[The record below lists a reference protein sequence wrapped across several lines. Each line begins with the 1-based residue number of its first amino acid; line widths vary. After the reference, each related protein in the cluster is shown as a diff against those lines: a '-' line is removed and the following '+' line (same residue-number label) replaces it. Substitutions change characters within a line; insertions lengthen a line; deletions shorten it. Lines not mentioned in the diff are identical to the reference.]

1 MSDIY
6 ILRIEKQLDKELLS
20 ELGRYISVEKRER
33 MQRLQR
39 VNRGSQILLGDL
51 LLRWVLASYTNEEES
66 DLKFTMDAYGK
77 PSLINRSDIYFNL
90 SHTDR
95 YILLGVDTE
104 PIGVDI
110 EMYARRN
117 YLGIANMYFNEQE
130 YQYLKSIQESDVLER
145 EFFRLW
151 VMKESFLKAIGCGFR
166 YPVKKLLFQKDKD
179 CYIANDKREPDYRIQ
194 VKQYESDAVYAVC
207 SKTGLAVHRKV
218 VVLENL
224 IHHYF
229 ESKNKGI

>member
-1 MSDIY
+1 MSDLY
-6 ILRIEKQLDKELLS
+6 ILKMEKQLDKELLS
-20 ELGRYISVEKRER
+20 ELGRYISANKRER
-33 MQRLQR
+33 MQRLQK

-51 LLRWVLASYTNEEES
+51 LLRYVLASYTNEKES
-66 DLKFTMDAYGK
+66 DLKFTIDEYGK

-110 EMYARRN
+110 EMYAQRN
-117 YLGIANMYFNEQE
+117 YLGIANIYFNNQE
-130 YQYLKSIQESDVLER
+130 YQYLKGIQEPDVLEQ

-151 VMKESFLKAIGCGFR
+151 VMKESFLKALGCGFQ
-166 YPVKKLLFQKDKD
+166 YPVKELVFQKDKD
-179 CYIANDKREPDYRIQ
+179 CYIANNKSEPGYRIQ

-207 SKTGLAVHRKV
+207 SKTGLAIHRNV
-218 VVLENL
+218 VLLENL